1 MRELSLHIL
10 DIVQNSIS
18 AGAAVIEIV
27 INEDIERD
35 LFGVDIIDNGC
46 GIEESALETIT
57 DPFVTSRKTREVGLG
72 LPLFKEAARQCNGD
86 LEIKSVVG
94 EGTKVRA
101 YFQHS
106 HIDRAPLG
114 DIKETLLS
122 LISVNPDIDF
132 IYWHKFKDEEQDKEF
147 IFSTIEVKDEL
158 DGLSINNPK
167 VLKWL
172 EGYIKEGLKNLY
184 GGDL

>member
-10 DIVQNSIS
+10 DIVQNSIA
-18 AGAAVIEIV
+18 AGATVIEI
-27 INEDIERD
+27 DIKEEITND
-35 LFGVDIIDNGC
+35 LFRVDIIDNGS
-46 GIEESALETIT
+46 GIAESDLKGIT

-72 LPLFKEAARQCNGD
+72 LPLFKEAARQCEGN

-94 EGTKVRA
+94 EGTEVKV
-101 YFQHS
+101 YFKHS

-114 DIKETLLS
+114 DIGGTIIT

-132 IYWHKFKDEEQDKEF
+132 VYRHSFQDKEF
-147 IFSTIEVKDEL
+147 VFNTTEVKEEL

-167 VLKWL
+167 VLRWL
-172 EGYIKEGLKNLY
+172 EGYLEEGLEDLY
-184 GGDL
+184 GGD